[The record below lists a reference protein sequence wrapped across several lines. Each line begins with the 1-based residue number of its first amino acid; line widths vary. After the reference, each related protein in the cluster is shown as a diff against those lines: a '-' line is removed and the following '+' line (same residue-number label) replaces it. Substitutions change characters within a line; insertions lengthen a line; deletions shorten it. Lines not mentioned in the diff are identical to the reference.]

1 MSSSDL
7 VVMDS
12 DVEDQDLPDVLV
24 GNGEYQIVGIRYY
37 SGVAHPGEFVT
48 LVREPRNPYDRN
60 AIRVDNLRGEKVGHI
75 KATMA
80 RNLSPLIDRSRQ
92 LGVRLEGTIPRSG
105 NAFTLPLIL
114 DFYSTN
120 PSEEQAR
127 TSAQNLLSQLRGD
140 YQFRLTPE
148 FDAAVSTKSSWPA
161 PSVAVVKKKL
171 DWNAQQ
177 AALDSMFD
185 KHLKEQYKNLPN
197 VSMPNCLTGITL
209 MDYQIQGIKW
219 LVKKETTATPAPF
232 YKKVKENCKT
242 MYLCEITQ
250 SSQAEPPKPL
260 RGSILCDEMGLGK
273 SIQTIGLILLA
284 PPAGVDYN
292 LPASFDVTETTSS
305 VPVNPPAG
313 SAMRCTL
320 IVCPVSVLSN
330 WTDQVS
336 TFVASGVLL
345 VELYHGANRHA
356 TLPNVKAGNVD
367 ILLVSYN
374 TLAADYDAS
383 GCGDAPKKKKAKRES
398 IFDIHFHRIV
408 LDEAH
413 VIRNSKTRISRAVSQ
428 VEADRKLALT
438 GTPFVNTAD
447 DIFSLL
453 SFLEV
458 EPLNDKSIFTR
469 AITQPI
475 KNGEEMGLTRL
486 RTTMGFLSL
495 RRSKQNVNIT
505 LVEKDVQLCSVKFL
519 NDAHKKV
526 YDALFGT
533 VQVAMEAI
541 LGDNDNT
548 KALKNYSV
556 IFEKLLR
563 LRQACCSGL
572 LLTKERRDVA
582 LKVWTEMNSKTMG
595 KKLTAEDG
603 LRLLEQLKGAF
614 SESSLPECG
623 ICLMEMEESD
633 GTVLKNCGHVFCRLC
648 IQQVLA
654 KSNKRCPYCRATFEE
669 SDIVNMRQASGAAKE
684 KFGEAPVDDLK
695 FGTPPKIQALLLAIQ
710 GMEEDEKGVIFSQ
723 FTSHLDLI
731 GEAMKESGH
740 LFVRIDGSL
749 SAPKRIA
756 AISSFN
762 SDSPNSP
769 RFILCSLLAS
779 GTGINLT
786 RANWCF
792 MMDVWWN
799 EAVESQAMDRIHRIS
814 QTRHVH
820 VLRFVMADSIEE
832 RIIEV
837 QERKSL
843 QAKGALQKIKGD
855 EKRKA
860 LLGDLRG
867 LLGIKKEQLR
877 I

>member
-7 VVMDS
+7 VAIEPEE
-12 DVEDQDLPDVLV
+12 VEPQDLPDVLV

-37 SGVAHPGEFVT
+37 SGVAHPGEYVS

-80 RNLSPLIDRSRQ
+80 MHLAPIMDRSSQ
-92 LGVRLEGTIPRSG
+92 LGLRFDGTIPRKG
-105 NAFTLPLIL
+105 NAYTLPLVL

-120 PSEEQAR
+120 PSDEQAR
-127 TSAQNLLSQLRGD
+127 TTALNLQRHLRSD

-148 FDAAVSTKSSWPA
+148 FSASTSTKSAVPT
-161 PSVAVVKKKL
+161 PSVSVVKRKL

-177 AALDSMFD
+177 AALDKMFD
-185 KHLKEQYKNLPN
+185 KHLKEQTKNLPKIA
-197 VSMPNCLTGITL
+197 MPSCLVGITL

-219 LVKKETTATPAPF
+219 LVKKETNATPAPF
-232 YKKVKENCKT
+232 YKKVKEKGQT
-242 MYLCEITQ
+242 MHLCEITQ
-250 SSQAEPPKPL
+250 SSQVQPPRPI

-284 PPAGVDYN
+284 PPKGVKYN
-292 LPASFDVTETTSS
+292 VPIISDADAKSP
-305 VPVNPPAG
+305 VPVNPSENPTK
-313 SAMRCTL
+313 RCTL

-330 WTDQVS
+330 WTDQIGS
-336 TFVASGVLL
+336 FVAPGVLS
-345 VELYHGANRHA
+345 VKLYHGTNRHA
-356 TLPNVKAGNVD
+356 ILPDVKAGNVD
-367 ILLVSYN
+367 VLLVSYN

-383 GCGDAPKKKKAKRES
+383 GHGAAPKKKKAKRES
-398 IFDIHFHRIV
+398 IFDIDFHRIV

-413 VIRNSKTRISRAVSQ
+413 TIRNSKTRSYKAVSL
-428 VEADRKLALT
+428 VKADRKLALT

-453 SFLEV
+453 SFLGV
-458 EPLNDKSIFTR
+458 EPLNEKSIFTR
-469 AITQPI
+469 AITQTI
-475 KNGEEMGLTRL
+475 KNGDEIGLVRL

-495 RRSKQNVNIT
+495 RRSKQNVNIK
-505 LVEKDVQLCSVKFL
+505 LVEKDVQLCSVEFMD
-519 NDAHKKV
+519 DAHKKV
-526 YDALFGT
+526 YEALFGT
-533 VQVAMEAI
+533 VRVAMEAI
-541 LGDNDNT
+541 LGGDDN

-572 LLTKERRDVA
+572 LLTQERRDIA
-582 LKVWTEMNSKTMG
+582 LKVWDEMNSETSG
-595 KKLTAEDG
+595 QKLSAEEG
-603 LRLLEQLKGAF
+603 LQLLEKLKGAF
-614 SESSLPECG
+614 SEETNSLPECG
-623 ICLMEMEESD
+623 ICMMEMEESD
-633 GTVLKNCGHVFCRLC
+633 GTILKKCGHVFCKLC

-654 KSNKRCPYCRATFEE
+654 KSNKKCPYRRAAFEE
-669 SDIVNMRQASGAAKE
+669 CDIVDMSQASSAANEKSDEKPAAKNM
-684 KFGEAPVDDLK
+684 K
-695 FGTPPKIQALLLAIQ
+695 FGTPPKIQALLGAIQ
-710 GMEEDEKGVIFSQ
+710 GMQGDEKGVIFSQ
-723 FTSHLDLI
+723 FTSHLDII
-731 GEAMKESGH
+731 GDSMKQAGYS
-740 LFVRIDGSL
+740 FVRIDGSV
-749 SAPKRIA
+749 SAPKRIE

-762 SDSPNSP
+762 SDASDSP

-814 QTRHVH
+814 QTRQVN
-820 VLRFVMADSIEE
+820 VLRFVMKESIEE

-843 QAKGALQKIKGD
+843 QAKGALQKLKGD

-860 LLGDLRG
+860 LIGDLRG
-867 LLGIKKEQLR
+867 LLEIKGE
-877 I
+877 